1 MIAGQPQHQ
10 VRLLQMASVSQ
21 PSPLTVFDCQH
32 NPEPSPIVADGG
44 ALPPLGGNYYQRA
57 NIVPEGIIIRGGKKG
72 LYVEG
77 VPCVAV
83 VPQYCLTIPSF
94 SH

>member
-1 MIAGQPQHQ
+1 MIVSSPHHQ

-32 NPEPSPIVADGG
+32 NPEPTSPPSPIVADGA

-57 NIVPEGIIIRGGKKG
+57 NIVPEGIIIRGK
-72 LYVEG
+72 EG
-77 VPCVAV
+77 FVCGY
-83 VPQYCLTIPSF
+83 YCNVIVIIL
-94 SH
+94 